1 MSTRTLIG
9 NIKGPKGDTGAKGEK
24 GDTGTAATITVGTVS
39 TTAYGNP
46 AQVVNVGDEHDAIF
60 NIVIPQGAPGATVTQ
75 MDNLALNT
83 ITAATDEY
91 PQIQIGDTGR
101 TIFGKI
107 VKFFQ
112 DLVSKLAL
120 KVNYTDSL
128 TLEEIEASSDLTNKV
143 ASASAAES
151 LMESLS
157 DLYTLLWTNSNP
169 SAEFTYQTISLD
181 LSEYDIVEVFTK
193 STIGSNARLLVN
205 GGRAQMVSNSGTTTA
220 TTYGTISNYR
230 MVTAS
235 TSGITFDNNYQ
246 VYTGQAATI
255 TNSNNIPYAI
265 YGIKLP

>member
-1 MSTRTLIG
+1 MEEITMADVYTRIG
-9 NIKGPKGDTGAKGEK
+9 LIKGPQGDTGA
-24 GDTGTAATITVGTVS
+24 TGPTGPQGNAATISVGTVS

-128 TLEEIEASSDLTNKV
+128 TLEEIAASSDLTNKV
-143 ASASAAES
+143 ASAEAAET
-151 LMESLS
+151 LRESLS
-157 DLYTLLWTNSNP
+157 TSLVFAQNAKCVEFLVSSNNWCSIRIYTDYTHQNGYSIDLADTGS
-169 SAEFTYQTISLD
+169 FSL
-181 LSEYDIVEVFTK
+181 FK
-193 STIGSNARLLVN
+193 WVN
-205 GGRAQMVSNSGTTTA
+205 GTA
-220 TTYGTISNYR
+220 AK
-230 MVTAS
+230 MW
-235 TSGITFDNNYQ
+235 Q
-246 VYTGQAATI
+246 
-255 TNSNNIPYAI
+255 
-265 YGIKLP
+265 K

>member
-1 MSTRTLIG
+1 MADVFTRIG
-9 NIKGPKGDTGAKGEK
+9 LIKGPQGGTGA
-24 GDTGTAATITVGTVS
+24 TGPTGPQGNAATISVGTVS

-128 TLEEIEASSDLTNKV
+128 TLEEIAASSDLTNKV
-143 ASASAAES
+143 ASAEAAES
-151 LMESLS
+151 LRESLANIGQYRQSLSNYSGSVAASAHIS
-157 DLYTLLWTNSNP
+157 DTALTLTAGRWIIFASGTLIDS
-169 SAEFTYQTISLD
+169 
-181 LSEYDIVEVFTK
+181 
-193 STIGSNARLLVN
+193 GSNRVPLAIGRNTGEEVRAMTPIYLVN
-205 GGRAQMVSNSGTTTA
+205 LTSTVTFYAWNTQSSAMNATKIFLTA
-220 TTYGTISNYR
+220 FRI
-230 MVTAS
+230 A
-235 TSGITFDNNYQ
+235 
-246 VYTGQAATI
+246 
-255 TNSNNIPYAI
+255 
-265 YGIKLP
+265 